1 MSIKVSRGPFLELE
15 VQNGLATTAR
25 DGHIRLLQVECG

>member
-15 VQNGLATTAR
+15 VQNGLATTTPLERATSDYYR
-25 DGHIRLLQVECG
+25 